1 MQTKTE
7 KIIAWFIKNP
17 NADVKKTAAK
27 FKAAVPMVYKLRK
40 RAMNSD
46 EVNEALKDVF
56 PPEPIAGGRRV
67 SLNSA
72 QLAIAKKFKIPLDTF
87 VKAGLANGT
96 LKYDD
101 EKLAVE
107 DECEECEDTVDDV
120 LNARAKN
127 YGKFIEGAEIMQMI
141 KRLVY
146 NYVHQRNTA
155 LAFDQLEAIDMI
167 IHKLGRIING
177 NPDHTDSWVDIAGYA
192 MLVADRLEGKA
203 R

>member
-40 RAMNSD
+40 RALATT
-46 EVNEALKDVF
+46 EAEDTVTVVRNKDF
-56 PPEPIAGGRRV
+56 SKPIAGGRRV

-72 QLAIAKKFKIPLDTF
+72 HLAIAKKLRIPLDKF
-87 VKAGLANGT
+87 VEEGLKNGT
-96 LKYDD
+96 LQYDD
-101 EKLAVE
+101 EKLPVE
-107 DECEECEDTVDDV
+107 DAGEDTVNDV
-120 LNARAKN
+120 LNARATN

-146 NYVHQRNTA
+146 NYVHQRNTS